1 MVTESGRNALCE
13 GVGRDVGERDEE
25 GPLDEEDPCG
35 RQREDPVLED
45 APIGPDGLRDATVVG
60 WSEAAAD
67 EQVGDAQEEEGV
79 ECEDPRGPFEA
90 HFREEALEHQWE
102 DDAAGAAA
110 GAGETGSRS
119 AAFVEEMRYR
129 ADCRGEDE
137 GGADTAEDGVCQ
149 DEMP

>member
-1 MVTESGRNALCE
+1 MIAEGGRNTLCE
-13 GVGRDVGERDEE
+13 SVRRDVGERDEE

-35 RQREDPVLED
+35 RQREDSVLED
-45 APIGPDGLRDATVVG
+45 APIGPDVLRDVTVFG
-60 WSEAAAD
+60 RLEAAAD
-67 EQVGDAQEEEGV
+67 EQVGDAQEEEGD

-102 DDAAGAAA
+102 DDAACAAA

-119 AAFVEEMRYR
+119 TAFVEEMCYG